1 MWRGMKGFSRGRIMP
16 LALLPDGSKG
26 TVRMVIGGFGMRR
39 RLRELGFTE
48 GEEIRVLK
56 GGGPGP
62 VVVLIRGSRVA
73 LGRGVAMKVFVE
85 VVEL

>member
-1 MWRGMKGFSRGRIMP
+1 MRVIPHGRVMP

-26 TVRMVIGGFGMRR
+26 VVRMVVGGFGMRR

-48 GEEIRVLK
+48 GEEVRVLK

-62 VVVLIRGSRVA
+62 VVVLIRGSRIA
-73 LGRGVAMKVFVE
+73 LGRGVAMKVLVE
-85 VVEL
+85 VAEL